1 MQPEIGITVPLTLVD
16 RSGRRI
22 DRGPEEVTFGAVHLS
37 RWQVHPVAGSSATF
51 PGSAGHLIKANF
63 DLVLDHDAP
72 AVRWFEVGFCLV
84 ERDSTIVAAVPRGAA
99 EPQPATSYGLSRN
112 LEFFP
117 AGSSTALVHVPPTEG
132 PVHVYGA
139 SGDHIRWLRVAA
151 TETGVRPGSYSAWM
165 ALLTP
170 ADRTSEKFRLTARFD
185 PELAEGDDFGA
196 VTKSRE
202 FSIELAG
209 PNLAPQVGTTRTSGP
224 AFGLP
229 AGSARIFICYA
240 HEDDAHKKMV
250 RDFADLL
257 RASGLD
263 PRIDSDYEGP
273 RQDWNQWAVRQI
285 KEADFV
291 AVIASPTCQA
301 VGDGTYEGKDRA
313 GIRHELRVISNLLQM
328 DPDWACHVL
337 PVILPGRS
345 VNDIPMFL
353 SPVTMDHY
361 PVEALIESELGDLL
375 KVVDTTP
382 PWHGWER
389 P

>member
-1 MQPEIGITVPLTLVD
+1 MQPEIGIAVPLTLVD

-22 DRGPEEVTFGAVHLS
+22 DQGPEEVTFGAVHLR

-51 PGSAGHLIKANF
+51 PGSAAHLVKVNF

-72 AVRWFEVGFCLV
+72 AVRWFEIGFCLV
-84 ERDSTIVAAVPRGAA
+84 DRDSTIVAAVPRGAA
-99 EPQPATSYGLSRN
+99 EPQPETSYGLSRN

-117 AGSSTALVHVPPTEG
+117 AESSTALVHVPPTEG

-165 ALLTP
+165 VLLTP
-170 ADRTSEKFRLTARFD
+170 ADRTSEKFRLSARFD

-196 VTKSRE
+196 VTASRE
-202 FSIELAG
+202 FSIELTG
-209 PNLAPQVGTTRTSGP
+209 PTLAPQVDTARTSVP

-229 AGSARIFICYA
+229 ARSPRIFICYA
-240 HEDDAHKKMV
+240 HEDEAHKKLV

-257 RASGLD
+257 RTCGLD

-273 RQDWNQWAVRQI
+273 RQDWNHWALREI
-285 KEADFV
+285 KKADFV

-301 VGDGTYEGKDRA
+301 VGDGTYQGKDRA
-313 GIRHELRVISNLLQM
+313 GIRHELGVIINLLQM
-328 DPDWACHVL
+328 NPDWARHVL

-353 SPVTMDHY
+353 RPFSMDHY
-361 PVEALIESELGDLL
+361 PVEALIESELGTLL
-375 KVVDTTP
+375 KAVVTTP
-382 PWHGWER
+382 PWQGWER
-389 P
+389 A

>member
-1 MQPEIGITVPLTLVD
+1 MQPQIGISVPLTLVD

-22 DRGPEEVTFGAVHLS
+22 DQGPEEVTFGAVHLR
-37 RWQVHPVAGSSATF
+37 RWHVHPVAGSSAAF
-51 PGSAGHLIKANF
+51 PGSAAHLVKVNF

-72 AVRWFEVGFCLV
+72 ALRWFEVGFSLV

-99 EPQPATSYGLSRN
+99 EPQPERSYGLSRN

-117 AGSSTALVHVPPTEG
+117 AESSTALVHIPPTEG

-151 TETGVRPGSYSAWM
+151 NETGVRPGSYSAWM
-165 ALLTP
+165 VLLTP
-170 ADRTSEKFRLTARFD
+170 ADRTSERFLLSARFG

-196 VTKSRE
+196 LTASHE
-202 FSIELAG
+202 FPIELTG
-209 PNLAPQVGTTRTSGP
+209 PDLAPQVDTARTSGP

-229 AGSARIFICYA
+229 ARSPRIFICYA
-240 HEDDAHKKMV
+240 HEDEAHKKMV

-257 RASGLD
+257 RDCGLD

-273 RQDWNQWAVRQI
+273 RQDWNHWALRQI

-301 VGDGTYEGKDRA
+301 VGDGTYQGKDRA
-313 GIRHELRVISNLLQM
+313 GIRHELGVIINLLQM
-328 DPDWACHVL
+328 NPDWARHVL

-345 VNDIPMFL
+345 INDIPMFL
-353 SPVTMDHY
+353 RPVSMDHY
-361 PVEALIESELGDLL
+361 PVEALIESELDTLL
-375 KVVDTTP
+375 KAIDTTP
-382 PWHGWER
+382 PWQGWER